1 MWLFL
6 WFSLCR
12 ALLIFFASLI
22 CRCKIF
28 SNRCSPGFRQ
38 CLTPLWQRISF
49 FFPLEFYDTEFSG
62 IIKCRNKTLS
72 LYITLKI
79 ALFFLNFWF
88 CEIVVLAKLLYLCC
102 LCIFLKS
109 DESLNI
115 KPVVTL
121 EDPVFFV
128 LTNSSYT

>member
-28 SNRCSPGFRQ
+28 FNRCSPGFRQ

-72 LYITLKI
+72 LCITLKI
-79 ALFFLNFWF
+79 TLFFLNYWF

-121 EDPVFFV
+121 EDPVLFV